1 MPAVPA
7 LWKALCSCAV
17 HHRPGPHLLH
27 WPGGVPWA
35 VFVPRIAFT
44 CWESGA
50 LHWIAELGRHP
61 TTSEWEARLMMTFV
75 PWLMRRLK
83 FWGKLS
89 SVRSFPPPRN
99 NRSSD
104 YLYKDPEQKICDL
117 LQKSFEEDWSN
128 MELLEGD
135 RIWSKFSDICL
146 SKPLVF
152 AWAVV
157 I

>member
-7 LWKALCSCAV
+7 IWKALCGCAV

-50 LHWIAELGRHP
+50 LHWTAELGRHP

-89 SVRSFPPPRN
+89 SVRSFPP
-99 NRSSD
+99 
-104 YLYKDPEQKICDL
+104 QKITGAVITSTRTQSRRSVTYCRSPVR
-117 LQKSFEEDWSN
+117 KTEAIWNSWREIEFEVN
-128 MELLEGD
+128 
-135 RIWSKFSDICL
+135 
-146 SKPLVF
+146 LVIS
-152 AWAVV
+152 ALVSL
-157 I
+157 